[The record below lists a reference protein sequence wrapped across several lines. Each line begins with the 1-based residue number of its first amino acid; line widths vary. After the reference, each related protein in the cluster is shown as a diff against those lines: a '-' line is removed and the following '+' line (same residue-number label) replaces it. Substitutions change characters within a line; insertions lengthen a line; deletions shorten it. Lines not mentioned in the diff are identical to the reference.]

1 MILGILASSGGAT
14 ASASYESIATATGT
28 GSSGT
33 ITFSSIPST
42 YTHLQLRVHAIAT
55 AYSGTG
61 GYMRFNSDTGSNY
74 AYHWLAGSGS
84 AASAGGVATQTT
96 MQVLLNNVV
105 GLHNTSANAAIIDV
119 LDYASTSK
127 YKTLRDF
134 EGVDINGSGDIV
146 ISSGLWQ
153 STSAINS
160 ITFYLGSGSFATT
173 TTVAL
178 YGIKAA

>member
-1 MILGILASSGGAT
+1 MLLHVIALLWPLPIAACYH
-14 ASASYESIATATGT
+14 AHYEFIC
-28 GSSGT
+28 
-33 ITFSSIPST
+33 
-42 YTHLQLRVHAIAT
+42 RVT
-55 AYSGTG
+55 T
-61 GYMRFNSDTGSNY
+61 
-74 AYHWLAGSGS
+74 
-84 AASAGGVATQTT
+84 SAGGVATQTT

-134 EGVDINGSGDIV
+134 EGVDINVSGDIV

-160 ITFYLGSGSFATT
+160 ITFYLGSGNFATT